1 MNNLNSDMKA
11 KNRTNDYKNYSV
23 EDFDKYN
30 CLKVSISIYL
40 VLLFVLRG
48 YIVWIISVTNMRD
61 RVAIIQFI
69 YPDTTMFLL
78 SLFSGALG
86 LIVVVLLSFRRP
98 NAVSCVQTLWP
109 YCRVI
114 MVTAL
119 AFDLAVNIIAYTY
132 WQLLSINWLLI
143 QAGIVTFLI
152 ILCFKSRSL
161 AINLREFPVLL
172 VEDDKSNKKNNK

>member
-1 MNNLNSDMKA
+1 VLKKLKSKQ
-11 KNRTNDYKNYSV
+11 KSNDYKNYSV

-30 CLKVSISIYL
+30 CLKISITIYL

-48 YIVWIISVTNMRD
+48 YFVWIMSVTNMRD
-61 RVAIIQFI
+61 RIAIIEFV
-69 YPDTTMFLL
+69 YPDTSLFFL

-86 LIVVVLLSFRRP
+86 LIVVVLLSLRRP
-98 NAVSCVQTLWP
+98 NANAWVQKLWP

-119 AFDLAVNIIAYTY
+119 MFDLVVSIVAYSY
-132 WQLLSINWLLI
+132 WQLLSITWLLI
-143 QAGIVTFLI
+143 QVSIVISLI
-152 ILCFKSRSL
+152 TLCAKSQSL

-172 VEDDKSNKKNNK
+172 VEDKKK